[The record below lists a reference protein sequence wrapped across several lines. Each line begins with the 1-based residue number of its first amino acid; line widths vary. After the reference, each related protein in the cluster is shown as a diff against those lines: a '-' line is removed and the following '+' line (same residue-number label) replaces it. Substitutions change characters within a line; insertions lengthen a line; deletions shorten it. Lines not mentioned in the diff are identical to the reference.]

1 MPANKN
7 QTPFG
12 IVGKRSARSSYAAR
26 SNPVFSVFAERRGS
40 RACAN
45 CDKTSREAEA
55 EATPMFLL
63 PRPRRDLPFV
73 LAPMSRRLSP
83 RETAPPRR
91 RRRDQP
97 RPSSERCR
105 AATMR
110 RRRLF
115 SKNNFFS

>member
-1 MPANKN
+1 MLPVRI
-7 QTPFG
+7 PG
-12 IVGKRSARSSYAAR
+12 LVSSRSDADRARVR
-26 SNPVFSVFAERRGS
+26 LLLLQDETR
-40 RACAN
+40 
-45 CDKTSREAEA
+45 REAEA

-110 RRRLF
+110 RRRLYLIAPRELF
-115 SKNNFFS
+115 LVLAFAQQAYR

>member
-1 MPANKN
+1 M
-7 QTPFG
+7 
-12 IVGKRSARSSYAAR
+12 
-26 SNPVFSVFAERRGS
+26 
-40 RACAN
+40 
-45 CDKTSREAEA
+45 CDCYCYKTRREAEA

-110 RRRLF
+110 RRRLCDET
-115 SKNNFFS
+115 NFTVLLISPSNRHYDTQV